1 MPHSHDPCPYC
12 RKIPTAQVLSDVQVW
27 IPVAEFRSAQSTRS
41 MKEKK
46 PPVSTQISNFIPYS
60 TMVDVGGVQYDRMMR
75 LVEWFP
81 IRVIIVYERCFR
93 CTVLYT

>member
-1 MPHSHDPCPYC
+1 
-12 RKIPTAQVLSDVQVW
+12 
-27 IPVAEFRSAQSTRS
+27 
-41 MKEKK
+41 
-46 PPVSTQISNFIPYS
+46 
-60 TMVDVGGVQYDRMMR
+60 MVDVGGVQYDRMMR